1 MSFERV
7 RMGKDLMFTTLV
19 EDSNGK
25 LLEKWKVMKN
35 DYLSNVRILIGK
47 FGLNGKVVHVDKDK
61 NKDKDLNWAL
71 N

>member
-7 RMGKDLMFTTLV
+7 RMGKDLIFTTLV

-35 DYLSNVRILIGK
+35 DYLNNVRILIGK
-47 FGLNGKVVHVDKDK
+47 FGLNGKVIKLDKRD
-61 NKDKDLNWAL
+61 DKDLNWAL